1 MQDDQ
6 TTSQPIQEA
15 EIIQEDNQ
23 NQSPPLGQTSIS
35 PAAMVLEIES
45 LIKQH
50 ITGLNTRRTQLK
62 QFKEMVADVF
72 KNDSEYQE
80 SEHALKEAT
89 KEKKNIKFRLMR
101 QPGVEESVEKVK
113 ELSSEI
119 KELDGALSDYLREYQ
134 RLSGSNEI
142 EDDEGN
148 VHEIV
153 YQAKLLKKF
162 TKK

>member
-1 MQDDQ
+1 MTDES
-6 TTSQPIQEA
+6 TTAQPIQDA
-15 EIIQEDNQ
+15 EIIQETQ
-23 NQSPPLGQTSIS
+23 EEKPLSQTSIT
-35 PAAMVLEIES
+35 PKAMVLELES

-50 ITGLNTRRTQLK
+50 ITGLSTRRSQLK

-80 SEHALKEAT
+80 AEHILKDAT
-89 KEKKNIKFRLMR
+89 KTKKSIKSRLMR
-101 QPGVEESVEKVK
+101 QPGVEESAEKVQ

-153 YQAKLLKKF
+153 YQAKLLKKSY
-162 TKK
+162 KK